1 MHVHTQ
7 SAVLPRQSALL
18 RQSAQAGLPLE
29 PRQSAVAAP
38 TRGIVDDPAWRRFAR
53 MAWLAS
59 SLVGVAALTIG
70 GLIAVAVLF

>member
-1 MHVHTQ
+1 MKTHTQ
-7 SAVLPRQSALL
+7 SAVLPRQSAQPRLPQDR
-18 RQSAQAGLPLE
+18 RQPAVVAQAHGVL
-29 PRQSAVAAP
+29 
-38 TRGIVDDPAWRRFAR
+38 DDPAWRRFAR